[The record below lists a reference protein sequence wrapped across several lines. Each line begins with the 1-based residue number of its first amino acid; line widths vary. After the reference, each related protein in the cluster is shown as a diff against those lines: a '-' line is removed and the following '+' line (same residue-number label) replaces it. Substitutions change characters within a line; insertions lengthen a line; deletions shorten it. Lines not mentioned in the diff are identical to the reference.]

1 MPDQDQEQ
9 LKLLATFHY
18 VLGGL
23 LLLFS
28 LIALPFLALGIALI
42 FYSESIATEGDL
54 PPVVAGWI
62 LLTFAIVILVFSLL
76 LPIGL
81 ILSGYYLKRQK
92 RYWFSFV
99 VACVECLNM
108 PLGTALGIF
117 TLVVLSRDSVK
128 QLYGLARL

>member
-1 MPDQDQEQ
+1 MYDQDQEQ
-9 LKLLATFHY
+9 LKLLGNFHY
-18 VLGGL
+18 VLAGL

-28 LIALPFLALGIALI
+28 LIALPFLAMGIALI
-42 FYSESIATEGDL
+42 FYPDSLATEGDL

-62 LLTFAIVILVFSLL
+62 FLAFAILILVFSLL

-117 TLVVLSRDSVK
+117 TLVVLSRNSVK
-128 QLYGLARL
+128 QLYGLSPL

>member
-9 LKLLATFHY
+9 LRLLGTFHY
-18 VLGGL
+18 ILAGL
-23 LLLFS
+23 LLLIS
-28 LIALPFLALGIALI
+28 LVSLPFLAMGIALI
-42 FYSESIATEGDL
+42 RYPDSFSSEGDL
-54 PPVVAGWI
+54 PPAVAGWI
-62 LLTFAIVILVFSLL
+62 FLAIALVILVFSLL
-76 LPIGL
+76 LPIAL

-108 PLGTALGIF
+108 PLGTALGVF

-128 QLYGLARL
+128 RRYGLSRL